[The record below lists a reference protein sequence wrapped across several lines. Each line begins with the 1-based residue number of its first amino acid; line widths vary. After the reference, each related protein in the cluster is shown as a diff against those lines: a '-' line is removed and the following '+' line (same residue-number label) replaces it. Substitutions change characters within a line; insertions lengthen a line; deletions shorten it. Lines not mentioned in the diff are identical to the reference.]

1 MKSIVSVLMIMVLI
15 LSSSLAMANAEV
27 VEVEET
33 CDEILDKHLQDL
45 LEKDHN
51 GILSLHYQLTML
63 KLAKKTV
70 KGGHKSL
77 EDYIKKDVERL
88 NKLNQQDPQTL
99 AKLDKLYGTHADDH
113 LKSVY
118 RNIDP
123 MRKSIGSSNFI
134 GNKKIDNDDVASYI
148 LFESLL
154 GKGKS
159 DFTKTDLAVTW
170 MMHKLKN
177 KAASTN
183 AAGKAS
189 AALMSNQVAR
199 YAGMIKGVDGAS
211 EKDINAELKKIQN
224 QINNFMNQAKKSLMA
239 SNPQCVKE
247 GTFVTGCYRNEAEE
261 LADLMLN
268 VDAVS
273 GAMARNAVN
282 QIAARTRGKDK
293 VAVGKESLNSCGG
306 QPYKPKQISFDRVE
320 FGVPDKHGIHHA
332 DHASKHGPSEMSFG
346 PIKCGK
352 HFKKK
357 LLQLDTY
364 VKETCCNEAPTKY
377 SEKKALVGVELDLFC
392 KGFYGIP
399 YVAEVGIKGGI
410 QIEGGLGGK
419 IGLDPKTCK
428 SKGCLYGKGAARPYL
443 ALYADLLAGAASIEG
458 GVRWEPYVTA
468 GYCKPED
475 APGYLTMD
483 FTPNS
488 IYLYYHYSMGWGLM
502 AKSGNSKLYEN
513 KAEHNILKIK
523 L

>member
-1 MKSIVSVLMIMVLI
+1 MQFLISTLVI
-15 LSSSLAMANAEV
+15 LSFFLNPTISKANADDL
-27 VEVEET
+27 EVEPT
-33 CDEILDKHLQDL
+33 CDEILDKHLEDL
-45 LEKDHN
+45 LSKDHN

-77 EDYIKKDVERL
+77 EEYIKKDVERL

-99 AKLDKLYGTHADDH
+99 AKLDKLYGKHADDH

-123 MRKSIGSSNFI
+123 MRQSVGGLNFI

-148 LFESLL
+148 LFESML

-159 DFTKTDLAVTW
+159 EFTKTDLAVTW
-170 MMHKLKN
+170 MMHKLKS
-177 KAASTN
+177 KAASTS
-183 AAGKAS
+183 ASGKAS
-189 AALMSNQVAR
+189 AALMSNQIAR
-199 YAGMIKGVDGAS
+199 YTGLVKDVKEAS
-211 EKDINAELKKIQN
+211 EKEINDEMKKTQN
-224 QINNFMNQAKKSLMA
+224 QINNFMAKARKDLLA
-239 SNPQCVKE
+239 KNPHCVKDGKFE
-247 GTFVTGCYRNEAEE
+247 TSCMRNENDE

-268 VDAVS
+268 VGAVS
-273 GAMARNAVN
+273 GVMARNAVN
-282 QIAARTRGKDK
+282 QIAGRTRGKDK
-293 VAVGKESLNSCGG
+293 VAVGAEKLNSCGG
-306 QPYKPKQISFDRVE
+306 QPYKPKQISFDRIE
-320 FGVPDKHGIHHA
+320 LGVPDKHGMHHA
-332 DHASKHGPSEMSFG
+332 EHAAKHGPSEMSFG

-357 LLQLDTY
+357 LLQFDHY
-364 VKETCCNEAPTKY
+364 VKETCCNEKPTKY
-377 SEKKALVGVELDLFC
+377 SEKKALVGVELDLYC

-399 YVAEVGIKGGI
+399 YIAEVGIKGGV
-410 QIEGGLGGK
+410 QLEGGLGGK

-428 SKGCLYGKGAARPYL
+428 SKGCIYGKGAARPYL
-443 ALYADLLAGAASIEG
+443 ALYADLLSGAASIEG

-468 GYCKPED
+468 GFCKPED
-475 APGYLTMD
+475 APGYLTVD

-488 IYLYYHYSMGWGLM
+488 VYLYYHYSLGWGLM
-502 AKSGNSKLYEN
+502 AKSGNSQIYES